1 MRNIRKS
8 HGRGVLCIVQIAH
21 PKHQLPARIGR
32 RVLDTGIDKI
42 VGVLKRIGKVFNTIE
57 LLIDKFPINPRQ
69 QLAPRR
75 QINRITG
82 AQVPV
87 QFRRVGQIR
96 IPGDLKPR
104 RGQQAAVE
112 LLDVIVQPA
121 HVQIDLK
128 TLGHQG
134 VYFQFHAGQ
143 SHIGQIVGAGIDVTT
158 GNKRGCRGNLHVVVE
173 GVESRNIGPQPLVEE
188 GILESDFPG
197 IDKLRVKE
205 RQRVR
210 QAAGETGRETAI
222 AKAVGKS
229 QVQVVIV
236 AYVVAESDQLVDLA
250 GGLHT
255 AGRPQIGPVLKID
268 AGGKYLGV
276 VRIAQTRGQMQ
287 PLGRAPGAL
296 RVQRH
301 RFIVDRAAVAVKIE
315 GGSGPGNA
323 HRLHTAFFEIVHT
336 RHRAQAP
343 VQPVIAVL

>member
-1 MRNIRKS
+1 M
-8 HGRGVLCIVQIAH
+8 
-21 PKHQLPARIGR
+21 
-32 RVLDTGIDKI
+32 
-42 VGVLKRIGKVFNTIE
+42 
-57 LLIDKFPINPRQ
+57 
-69 QLAPRR
+69 
-75 QINRITG
+75 
-82 AQVPV
+82 
-87 QFRRVGQIR
+87 
-96 IPGDLKPR
+96 
-104 RGQQAAVE
+104 
-112 LLDVIVQPA
+112 
-121 HVQIDLK
+121 
-128 TLGHQG
+128 
-134 VYFQFHAGQ
+134 
-143 SHIGQIVGAGIDVTT
+143 
-158 GNKRGCRGNLHVVVE
+158 HVVVE

-315 GGSGPGNA
+315 GGSGPGDA
-323 HRLHTAFFEIVHT
+323 HRLDTAFFEMVHT

-343 VQPVIAVL
+343 AQPVIAVL